1 MTNYPRALYQPPAGR
16 PRWANDRFPAGELQY
31 LSWGWRSYGRHP
43 IPVSR
48 HMGWTYQ
55 LVVGGSAVL
64 NIADKAHLLRNGSL
78 AIIGP
83 SCPNGW
89 SGFSKTGRCR
99 IFNWIWREPP
109 LFESL
114 RPGPE
119 GFNILHTTGEVV
131 RRIEMLH
138 EETRNEIRFSDEE
151 SEHSL
156 HALRIR
162 LDVLMGR
169 MCRRTERN
177 STSKAK
183 VKYALTWLKK
193 HPEELRPVAALSDY
207 MQVSPATLNRLFRGE
222 LGQNVRE
229 AAYAVRMKAARQIL
243 ERNTL
248 PVKEVA
254 SKLGYAHANDFT
266 RAYSRY
272 WMRTPTFQWCDRSR
286 SPGQRR
292 EQAARRLSESGIFS

>member
-1 MTNYPRALYQPPAGR
+1 MTIYPRALYQPPAGR
-16 PRWANDRFPAGELQY
+16 PRWTNEHCPSGELQY
-31 LSWGWRSYGRHP
+31 LSWGWRNYGRHP
-43 IPVSR
+43 IPISL
-48 HMGWTYQ
+48 HLGWTYQ
-55 LVVGGSAVL
+55 LVVGGRAAL
-64 NIADKAHLLRNGSL
+64 HIADTVHILRSGSL

-89 SGFSKTGRCR
+89 NGLSKTGKCK
-99 IFNWIWREPP
+99 IFNWIWRDPP

-119 GFNILHTTGEVV
+119 SFKILHTTGEIV
-131 RRIEMLH
+131 RRIEALH
-138 EETRNEIRFSDEE
+138 KETRSEIRFANEE

-162 LDVLMGR
+162 LDVLLGR
-169 MCRRTERN
+169 MCGKQEVRDSPKR
-177 STSKAK
+177 K
-183 VKYALTWLKK
+183 VKYALTWLEK

-207 MQVSPATLNRLFRGE
+207 MQISPATLNRLFQSE

-229 AAYAVRMKAARQIL
+229 VAYAVRMKAARQL
-243 ERNTL
+243 LAESTL

-266 RAYSRY
+266 RAYLRY
-272 WMRTPTFQWCDRSR
+272 WKQTPTQKFQSGMRGGTES
-286 SPGQRR
+286 G
-292 EQAARRLSESGIFS
+292 ARLSRL

>member
-1 MTNYPRALYQPPAGR
+1 MTSYPRALYQPPAGR

-55 LVVGGSAVL
+55 LVVGGRAVL
-64 NIADKAHLLRNGSL
+64 DIADTAHILRSGSL

-89 SGFSKTGRCR
+89 SGLSQAGRCR
-99 IFNWIWREPP
+99 IFNWIWRDPP

-119 GFNILHTTGEVV
+119 SFKILRTTGEIV
-131 RRIEMLH
+131 RRIERLH

-151 SEHSL
+151 SGHSL

-162 LDVLMGR
+162 LDVLLGR
-169 MCRRTERN
+169 MCGRQEVRASPRG
-177 STSKAK
+177 K
-183 VKYALTWLKK
+183 VKYALAWLER

-207 MQVSPATLNRLFRGE
+207 MQVSPATLNRLFQKE
-222 LGQNVRE
+222 LGQNVRG

-243 ERNTL
+243 ERGAL

-254 SKLGYAHANDFT
+254 AKLGYAHANDFT
-266 RAYSRY
+266 RAYLRY
-272 WMRTPTFQWCDRSR
+272 WKQTPTQNT
-286 SPGQRR
+286 P
-292 EQAARRLSESGIFS
+292 

>member
-1 MTNYPRALYQPPAGR
+1 MSTYPRALYQPPAGR
-16 PRWANDRFPAGELQY
+16 PRWANDLFPAGELQY
-31 LSWGWRSYGRHP
+31 LSWGWRSYGRHL

-55 LVVGGSAVL
+55 LVTEGRAGL
-64 NIADKAHLLRNGSL
+64 HIADTIHILRSGDL

-89 SGFSKTGRCR
+89 SGVPKTGKCG
-99 IFNWIWREPP
+99 IFNWIWRDPP
-109 LFESL
+109 LFEAL

-119 GFNILHTTGEVV
+119 SFKILHTTAEIV

-138 EETRNEIRFSDEE
+138 KETRNEIRFSGEE

-162 LDVLMGR
+162 LDVLLGR
-169 MCRRTERN
+169 MCGRQEIRASPKR
-177 STSKAK
+177 K
-183 VKYALTWLKK
+183 VKYARAWLEM

-207 MQVSPATLNRLFRGE
+207 MQISPATLNRLFQSE

-229 AAYAVRMKAARQIL
+229 VAYAVRMKAARQIL
-243 ERNTL
+243 EKDTL

-266 RAYSRY
+266 RAYLRY
-272 WMRTPTFQWCDRSR
+272 WKQTPTQNCALRQTS
-286 SPGQRR
+286 G
-292 EQAARRLSESGIFS
+292 QAARHLRI